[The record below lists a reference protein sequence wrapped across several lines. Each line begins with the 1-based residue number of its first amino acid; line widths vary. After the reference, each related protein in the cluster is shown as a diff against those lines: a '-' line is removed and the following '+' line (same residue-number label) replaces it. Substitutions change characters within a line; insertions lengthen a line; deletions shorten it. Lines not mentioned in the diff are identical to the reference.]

1 MVLVKRSG
9 FYEEKP
15 HSEER
20 ASAAER
26 LPLDGSAGGCA
37 VYDESLSMQ
46 IECMREMC
54 SELNDPG
61 LDAALTEAEESMDR
75 ESFRAAVIGRETIGK
90 NALINDI
97 LRKSVFPE
105 ELTDEEYRR
114 LFGVIPTVI
123 RSGGGDGITL
133 RHGRIQQRSAG
144 FPLTA
149 EGWRSAA
156 EYAEKNR
163 SREVE
168 VTVSGT
174 FLDGRGAE
182 LVRADLDSGFGGFDC
197 SVVVMSAIQLL
208 SERETAAVV
217 ELADSVPFPAA
228 AVTHMDKLSE
238 KEREQVCG
246 YAVKMLSA
254 AAPDTVLFTEGDTA
268 ERVRGFILDCRAS
281 EQICA
286 LKAECVRNA
295 LARIGSRMMEIYS
308 AQLLAVE
315 ERIGR
320 AAEDARRQKSSALEQ
335 TKETWDRIET
345 QMLMKCAD
353 RFEWVDQKTGETCA
367 DLMERL
373 KFEIEHT
380 GNPKDWVENTYPY
393 RMKQEIKTLMK
404 SLEMNL
410 NAAFRSDVEWLH
422 RQVKTCFGEDIEN
435 DYFSVTEGVSAVV
448 SGCSGAKA
456 MSDMKNIR
464 LIARGATGAAAVIS
478 YIALAPL
485 KMTPLGMGISIG
497 GGIAADLFI
506 GKKIEKQ
513 RQELVEQLGRQL
525 PVEFDRRLEEVEK
538 NLQML
543 YNNAFI
549 SAKEAYAAAIE
560 RQSARIDELN
570 AAKSEDRMSEVYN
583 NRIEQLKRL
592 KTED

>member
-1 MVLVKRSG
+1 MLVKRSS
-9 FYEEKP
+9 FFDDKP
-15 HSEER
+15 RPEER
-20 ASAAER
+20 APAAGS
-26 LPLDGSAGGCA
+26 LPADSTAGGCA

-54 SELNDPG
+54 SELNSSG
-61 LDAALTEAEESMDR
+61 IEAALAEAEESMDR
-75 ESFRAAVIGRETIGK
+75 ESFRAAVVGRETIGK
-90 NALINDI
+90 NALINEI

-105 ELTDEEYRR
+105 ELSDEEYRR

-123 RSGGGDGITL
+123 KSGAEDGITL
-133 RHGRIQQRSAG
+133 RHGKIKQKNAG

-156 EYAEKNR
+156 EYAEKNH
-163 SREVE
+163 SREVA
-168 VTVSGT
+168 VTVSET

-182 LVRADLDSGFGGFDC
+182 LVRADLDSGFGGCDC
-197 SVVVMSAIQLL
+197 SIVVMSAIQLL
-208 SERETAAVV
+208 SERETAAVM

-238 KEREQVCG
+238 KDREQVCG
-246 YAVKMLSA
+246 YAVKKLAA

-281 EQICA
+281 DQICA

-295 LARIGSRMMEIYS
+295 LAKIGSRMMEIYS
-308 AQLLAVE
+308 SQLSAVE

-320 AAEDARRQKSSALEQ
+320 AAEDARRQKYSALES
-335 TKETWDRIET
+335 TKETWDKIET

-353 RFEWVDQKTGETCA
+353 RFGWVDQKTDETCA

-393 RMKQEIKTLMK
+393 RMKQEMKTLMK

-410 NAAFRSDVEWLH
+410 NAAFRNDVDWLH
-422 RQVKTCFGEDIEN
+422 RQVKACFGEDIAN
-435 DYFSVTEGVSAVV
+435 DYSSVTEGVNAVV
-448 SGCSGAKA
+448 SGYSGAKA

-478 YIALAPL
+478 YIALAPF

-513 RQELVEQLGRQL
+513 RQELIEQLGRQL
-525 PVEFDRRLEEVEK
+525 PAEFDRRLEEVEK
-538 NLQML
+538 NLRAL
-543 YNNAFI
+543 YSNAVL
-549 SAKEAYAAAIE
+549 SAKEAYAAAVE
-560 RQSARIDELN
+560 RQSARIDEHN
-570 AAKSEDRMSEVYN
+570 AAKSEDHMSEVYN

-592 KTED
+592 KTEE